1 MLLGNDVVLTLD
13 SRSVDT
19 EGCQFQWMVQ
29 HPRFLGELE
38 TCKPGV
44 VGVTKTGGKNQ
55 PQRLAEELV
64 ITPAVHLSKTLV
76 DLSDNT

>member
-1 MLLGNDVVLTLD
+1 MLLGNNVMLALNGL
-13 SRSVDT
+13 SVDT

-38 TCKPGV
+38 ACKPGV
-44 VGVTKTGGKNQ
+44 VGVTKTGGKNH

-76 DLSDNT
+76 DLPDNT